1 MSGHPIPKPEP
12 DGMYLVTPGPEA
24 DVVQLAELFAAQ
36 SGNKVSAQVSSD
48 LALDIVLN
56 EILEQACE
64 ATGATGA
71 AVMLER
77 DGEMICRA
85 MSGGNAPELGTR
97 LDSEFG
103 LTAHCVRTREA
114 QYCDDAETDPRAD
127 AEASRR
133 LGVRSVIVLPLL
145 REKTLSGVLEVFSS
159 QPAAFTIQDQRV
171 LESVADRIVKNLE
184 LSEQVVGRSLRSA
197 GQRSPDQSSP
207 EQRSAAQIEYAP
219 ELNTS
224 DDQVR
229 AQESVQEANA
239 EIDRNGGEEVHPAAG
254 LEPEETTAATVQTG
268 VSALTASLAAACVI
282 CTVAIVALLILRVT
296 LHRSPASHLNVT
308 TAASQTA
315 EEANASPVPT
325 SNAPAEGEKTGP
337 PLRDESTAQHQPLAP
352 GSLAVYENDKE
363 VFRLPATDGKESAIQ
378 AFGRALDPSASAKI
392 VELSPR
398 AVQSSLVHRV
408 EPEYPEDARKQGI
421 QGAVV
426 MDVRINSK
434 GTVEA
439 VNVVSGADALAQAA
453 TAAVKQ
459 WQFRPRTVNG
469 QPVEMQTR
477 VTLDFRLPR

>member
-1 MSGHPIPKPEP
+1 
-12 DGMYLVTPGPEA
+12 MYLVTRGPEA

-207 EQRSAAQIEYAP
+207 DQSSPEQRSAAQIEYAP

-282 CTVAIVALLILRVT
+282 CTVAIVALLILRVA

-426 MDVRINSK
+426 MDVRINSN

-439 VNVVSGADALAQAA
+439 VNVVSGPDALAQAA
-453 TAAVKQ
+453 MAAVKH
-459 WQFRPRTVNG
+459 WQFRPRMLNG
-469 QPVEMQTR
+469 HAVEMQTR

>member
-12 DGMYLVTPGPEA
+12 DGLHLVTPGSEA

-56 EILEQACE
+56 EILEQASE

-133 LGVRSVIVLPLL
+133 LGVRSVVVLPLL
-145 REKTLSGVLEVFSS
+145 RETRLRGVLEVFSS
-159 QPAAFTIQDQRV
+159 QPVAFTIQDRRV

-184 LSEQVVGRSLRSA
+184 LSEQVVCGSLRSA
-197 GQRSPDQSSP
+197 GQRTP

-219 ELNTS
+219 GLNTS
-224 DDQVR
+224 DDLVR
-229 AQESVQEANA
+229 SQESVQETNA
-239 EIDRNGGEEVHPAAG
+239 QLEQNGGVEVHPAAG
-254 LEPEETTAATVQTG
+254 LETEETTAATDQKPG

-282 CTVAIVALLILRVT
+282 CAVAIIALLILRVT
-296 LHRSPASHLNVT
+296 LHRNNASHLSVT
-308 TAASQTA
+308 TPTSQTA

-337 PLRDESTAQHQPLAP
+337 PLRDGSAVLHQPLAP

-363 VFRLPATDGKESAIQ
+363 VFRMPAGGATTGKESAVQ
-378 AFGRALDPSASAKI
+378 TSGRPLDSSASSRI
-392 VELSPR
+392 IEVSPQ

-426 MDVRINSK
+426 MDVRINSD
-434 GTVEA
+434 GAVEA
-439 VNVVSGADALAQAA
+439 VNVVSGPDALAQAA

-459 WQFRPRTVNG
+459 WQFRPRMANG
-469 QPVEMQTR
+469 QAVEMQTR